1 MNASGSTAIP
11 VVETAAIAVED
22 SACQTA
28 CVASVPTTRFYYM
41 DAMRGVLMMLGVVLH
56 AAYVFSP
63 TRSWVISDPQ
73 SSRFLEVFSE
83 YMRLFRMPAFFVISG
98 FFAMMSLQRYS
109 IDVFLRVRLKR
120 IVLPLVSAALTLNV
134 AQIYFVERF
143 VNGNTTSLSEFFTK
157 VLPERMI
164 AGDWVQH
171 LWFLNTLIFFFVAAV
186 VIFLLMPLI
195 PQSWKQSRLLDSLR
209 QDCRF
214 MLILPV
220 TLLGW
225 DLVERL
231 GHGWADTP
239 LLCGFLNL
247 DEFAIYFPYFVLGLW
262 LYVDHKLRDEFQQ
275 PATWQLWSFVP
286 CLVVYASLRG
296 VHGLHITSVLREYSE
311 VLFILLCT
319 QLCFIGFQK
328 YADRNSPYFRYFADA
343 SYTVYLF
350 HHIFVVMIGTLLMP
364 VNVMPVFK
372 FLVIATSS
380 LMITLVIHH
389 FLILR
394 VPLLRLMF
402 NGK

>member
-1 MNASGSTAIP
+1 
-11 VVETAAIAVED
+11 
-22 SACQTA
+22 
-28 CVASVPTTRFYYM
+28 
-41 DAMRGVLMMLGVVLH
+41 
-56 AAYVFSP
+56 
-63 TRSWVISDPQ
+63 
-73 SSRFLEVFSE
+73 
-83 YMRLFRMPAFFVISG
+83 
-98 FFAMMSLQRYS
+98 
-109 IDVFLRVRLKR
+109 
-120 IVLPLVSAALTLNV
+120 
-134 AQIYFVERF
+134 
-143 VNGNTTSLSEFFTK
+143 
-157 VLPERMI
+157 
-164 AGDWVQH
+164 
-171 LWFLNTLIFFFVAAV
+171 
-186 VIFLLMPLI
+186 
-195 PQSWKQSRLLDSLR
+195 
-209 QDCRF
+209 